1 MENMILYQI
10 SLRAL
15 TPDGTLK
22 SAKKMLNHIKELG
35 ANWIYLCPVWIADAD
50 ENRTTWSPR
59 QIASSAE
66 NPKNPY
72 KMADYF
78 NVDEEYGNNADL
90 LDFVSE
96 AHREGLKIMFDLVY
110 LHCGVNA
117 VFLKEH
123 PDWVKQDEN
132 GKPLVG
138 ANWPFARINYEN
150 SGVREYLY
158 SNMELFSKE
167 YKVDGFRCDVGD
179 AIPLDFWEEGIKRCK
194 KINENLVMIDEG
206 IAPEFVNSGVFDL
219 SYRCTAFG
227 GMGWHGFMES
237 DDKAEAFRKTLDF
250 TSSVGYKHLNLFES
264 HDLAS
269 DHKDRRMDLIYS
281 SEITDLC
288 YFIIY
293 TIDGVPF
300 IWNGNEILDRG
311 TQNMFSNRFCGKNIG
326 IDWSNAMSVE
336 GQNRL
341 SLMKE
346 LNKMRMDYPFLYDG
360 ELILREENK
369 DNFIAFERR
378 KDKKRLLIFANFGTE
393 EKIIKTDGIKKI
405 IIERGAK
412 TEKDEIKI
420 SPLGFAAAEI

>member
-1 MENMILYQI
+1 MENRILYQI

-15 TPDGTLK
+15 TPDGTLNA
-22 SAKKMLNHIKELG
+22 AKKMLHHIKELG
-35 ANWIYLCPVWIADAD
+35 VNWIYLCPVWMADAD
-50 ENRTTWSPR
+50 LNRATWSPR
-59 QIASSAE
+59 QIASGAD

-78 NVDEEYGNNADL
+78 NVDEEYGDNSDL
-90 LDFVSE
+90 LDFVCE
-96 AHREGLKIMFDLVY
+96 AHREGLKVMFDLVY

-123 PDWVKQDEN
+123 PDWVKQDED

-150 SGVREYLY
+150 NEVREYLY
-158 SNMELFSKE
+158 SNMELFLKE

-179 AIPLDFWEEGIKRCK
+179 AIPLDFWEEGIKRCR

-227 GMGWHGFMES
+227 GMGWHAFMDSE
-237 DDKAEAFRKTLDF
+237 DKAEAFKKTLEF
-250 TSSVGYKHLNLFES
+250 TTSVGYKHLNLFES

-269 DHKDRRMDLIYS
+269 DHKERRMDLIYPH
-281 SEITDLC
+281 EITDLC
-288 YFIIY
+288 YFLIY
-293 TIDGVPF
+293 TVDGVPF

-311 TQNMFSNRFCGKNIG
+311 TQNMFSNRFSGKNIG

-336 GQNRL
+336 GQSRL
-341 SLMKE
+341 ALMKE
-346 LNKMRMDYPFLYDG
+346 LNKMRMNYPLLYDG

-369 DNFIAFERR
+369 GELLAFERI
-378 KDKKRLLIFANFGTE
+378 KGEKRILVSINFGKE
-393 EKIIKTDGIKKI
+393 EKTIKTDGIKKM
-405 IIERGAK
+405 IIERGTK